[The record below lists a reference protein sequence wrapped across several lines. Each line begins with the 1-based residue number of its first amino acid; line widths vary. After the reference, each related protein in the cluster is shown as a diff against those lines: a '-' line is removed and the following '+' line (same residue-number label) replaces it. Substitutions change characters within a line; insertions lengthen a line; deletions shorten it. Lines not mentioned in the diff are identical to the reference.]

1 MLPVGELIPGSV
13 MATPAAGA
21 TSASRQSAGRKS
33 GRRCTGRAYFPVKRH
48 AVLRGRSG
56 DAVCAE
62 RRRVAVEEH
71 PLRKKLALFA
81 VLAVGVAAPVA
92 VPAASAA
99 PVAAACSS
107 SYVAASLPWGQKC
120 LRPGEFC
127 KVGNAAYRR
136 YGFSCPASGHLVRR

>member
-1 MLPVGELIPGSV
+1 MRV
-13 MATPAAGA
+13 
-21 TSASRQSAGRKS
+21 
-33 GRRCTGRAYFPVKRH
+33 H
-48 AVLRGRSG
+48 SG
-56 DAVCAE
+56 DALCLE
-62 RRRVAVEEH
+62 RRRVAVEKS

-120 LRPGEFC
+120 LRAGEFC